1 MRAYFYF
8 LFTREFPFLGDV
20 EDSGTTPGKYV
31 YWSKSASGM
40 LISLYEEHEDDCD
53 NPRKK
58 KKDVWREITKKLND
72 AGYEFT
78 QLKVENKWLS
88 LVQSYKD
95 IKDSKKKTGE
105 KRKTFQYHERLENIL
120 SKRHDIQ
127 PPFTSSSLD
136 NNEEDKTSTSSE
148 ESKSSSISAVK
159 RRGKR
164 KQATNNDTVI
174 QALKDIEKIRK
185 LERDEREKKRE
196 ERAQERNALL
206 REFLN
211 ILKEK

>member
-1 MRAYFYF
+1 M
-8 LFTREFPFLGDV
+8 EFPVSLLSAALTFSILAPLWLLFRSSVAEPRVEVEGADWSFSLFAVSLLFRSLRFL
-20 EDSGTTPGKYV
+20 
-31 YWSKSASGM
+31 
-40 LISLYEEHEDDCD
+40 I
-53 NPRKK
+53 PRF
-58 KKDVWREITKKLND
+58 W

-78 QLKVENKWLS
+78 QLKVENKWRS
-88 LVQSYKD
+88 LVQSHKD

-185 LERDEREKKRE
+185 LERDERE